1 MELKVNIENNTVMHL
16 IIFHKIH
23 MMQVFM
29 FFFIKKRPH
38 FGSDLF
44 STKKCIVCPRSF
56 VHLRSIW
63 KNAQDFLDIH
73 PQNNFFIFSLS
84 RCLFFNKKNGS
95 IFSNIKKCIQKN
107 RIHALTRSSLIYIYR
122 INNHTNLLT

>member
-1 MELKVNIENNTVMHL
+1 MDLKVNIENNTVMHL

-29 FFFIKKRPH
+29 FFFYKKKRPH

-73 PQNNFFIFSLS
+73 PQNNFFYFLSLS
-84 RCLFFNKKNGS
+84 MFIFQQKK
-95 IFSNIKKCIQKN
+95 
-107 RIHALTRSSLIYIYR
+107 RIHIFKHNKMYTKKSDPCSDQIF
-122 INNHTNLLT
+122 INLYL